1 MTDKSKNK
9 ENTGQLEKLN
19 QRIENYENRIQK
31 NKDRISRLNSKLDI
45 LLETTNAINS
55 NKSTE
60 ELLEQYRSTVE
71 HDLQIRRLVL
81 FMQIE
86 NIWSC
91 ALQYGVDEDYSDD
104 IELFQ
109 SVSNKNEVVY
119 LRDQENEK
127 LRNFDFLIPVSN
139 DDKPLCYV
147 LIGDIDE
154 NEIRMSP
161 SIKHRTFIQ
170 TLTNIVAVTI
180 ENKALF
186 KRSLKQERIDTEL
199 QLAAEMQALMVGSGS
214 QEYPLFEVA
223 TYYQPHQA
231 IGGDFCDFIPLGKD
245 EAFFCMADVSG
256 KGVSAAFLMATIQA
270 HLKALIEHT
279 NWTLEGLVEQLNN
292 KVNEMSRGDRFVT
305 VFFGY
310 FHYPTRMLHYINAGH
325 NPPFVISSG
334 KATFLEEGTVGIGML
349 PQLPF
354 INKGQL
360 KLSRNALLVLST
372 DGVLELENAEND
384 EFGSERL
391 CQLMIE
397 KEPYLEKADDAI
409 SHIVHAM
416 DLHRGN
422 MPYFDDTALLC
433 CRFK

>member
-1 MTDKSKNK
+1 MTDKSKYI
-9 ENTGQLEKLN
+9 ENSEKLEKLGR
-19 QRIENYENRIQK
+19 RIENYENRIQK
-31 NKDRISRLNSKLDI
+31 NKNRITRLNSKLDI

-60 ELLEQYRSTVE
+60 DLLKQYRNTVE

-91 ALQYGVDEDYSDD
+91 ALQYGVDDDYSED
-104 IELFQ
+104 IELFNQ
-109 SVSNKNEVVY
+109 ISNKNEVVY
-119 LRDQENEK
+119 LRDQKHEK

-139 DDKPLCYV
+139 DNKPLCFV

-170 TLTNIVAVTI
+170 TLTNIIAVTI

-256 KGVSAAFLMATIQA
+256 KGVSAAFIMATIQA
-270 HLKALIEHT
+270 HLKALIE
-279 NWTLEGLVEQLNN
+279 
-292 KVNEMSRGDRFVT
+292 
-305 VFFGY
+305 
-310 FHYPTRMLHYINAGH
+310 
-325 NPPFVISSG
+325 
-334 KATFLEEGTVGIGML
+334 
-349 PQLPF
+349 
-354 INKGQL
+354 
-360 KLSRNALLVLST
+360 
-372 DGVLELENAEND
+372 
-384 EFGSERL
+384 
-391 CQLMIE
+391 
-397 KEPYLEKADDAI
+397 
-409 SHIVHAM
+409 
-416 DLHRGN
+416 
-422 MPYFDDTALLC
+422 
-433 CRFK
+433 